1 MAGSGIQH
9 TAMVRPRLSG
19 ILARALLGTVA
30 ALSTGA
36 ATGGLLEVVGKR
48 EDLTPW
54 RDMPAATV
62 DAWLR
67 KGIRFDSDDEA
78 LVSKFYYAKLVYL
91 ANLLKDGTYSRP
103 FLIEG
108 GVYRGMWFESVPV
121 TMQVFARID
130 LPAAK
135 IQLRE
140 FVRLQM
146 PDGYI
151 PYKIIPSGPG
161 ERSIGFGWI
170 AFAVWHLHLLDG
182 DRIFLE
188 EMYAPLGRWIA
199 WLDRYR
205 DSNRNGVH
213 EAWSPGDVGHDNSAR
228 FKGLPLHVDNL
239 RVAPVGKATPYDAP
253 DVSGLVYLEMR
264 SLAEIAEILGKRA
277 EADKWRESAEAL
289 RGRVN
294 ALLWD
299 PASASYYDRDSS
311 GQFVK
316 MLSDVLLRATYCGLP
331 TDAMAREIFERHILN
346 PAEFW
351 TACPLPSFAL
361 NDPLATPDKPD
372 TWSGPTFPLT
382 NLRAPYGFLVYG
394 RRAELRELDRRYLA
408 AVVRQPACFQQ
419 YHPTT
424 GEGGAA
430 KSVLLYS
437 PGASVVLDAIAR
449 LYGIVPRGKHLEW
462 SSSLPDGARRTRFE
476 FDLDR
481 RSYRLDCAPSG
492 CDALLDGR
500 RIFRARLGETTATDF
515 SGRKVPLDRVRDF
528 PR

>member
-1 MAGSGIQH
+1 M
-9 TAMVRPRLSG
+9 
-19 ILARALLGTVA
+19 LARNAIFIWVALWFGTV
-30 ALSTGA
+30 TGA
-36 ATGGLLEVVGKR
+36 EVAVGESGNLLELVGKR

-54 RDMPAATV
+54 RGMPAATV

-91 ANLLKDGTYSRP
+91 ANLLKEGTYTRP

-108 GVYRGMWFESVPV
+108 GVYRGMWFESVPA

-140 FVRLQM
+140 FARLQM

-170 AFAVWHLHLLDG
+170 AFAAWHLYLLDD
-182 DRIFLE
+182 DREFLE
-188 EMYAPLGRWIA
+188 AMYGPLGRWIE
-199 WLDRYR
+199 WLGQYR
-205 DSNRNGVH
+205 DHNRNGVY

-228 FKGLPLHVDNL
+228 FKGLPLHVEVL
-239 RVAPVGKATPYDAP
+239 RVAPVGRPTPYDAP

-264 SLAEIAEILGKRA
+264 SLGEIAEILGKRG
-277 EADKWRESAEAL
+277 EAVKWRESAEAL
-289 RGRVN
+289 RRRVN

-299 PASASYYDRDSS
+299 PVTESYYDRDSS
-311 GQFVK
+311 GQFVR

-331 TDAMAREIFERHILN
+331 TEMMARRIFERHILN

-361 NDPLATPDKPD
+361 NDPHSTPDKPD

-394 RRAELRELDRRYLA
+394 RRAELRELYRRYLA
-408 AVVRQPACFQQ
+408 AVASQPACFQQ

-424 GEGGAA
+424 GKGGAA
-430 KSVLLYS
+430 RSVLLYS
-437 PGASVVLDAIAR
+437 PGASVILDAVAR

-462 SSSLPDGARRTRFE
+462 SSSLPDGARRSRFE
-476 FDLDR
+476 FDLNGR
-481 RSYRLDCAPSG
+481 RYRLDCTDTG
-492 CDALLDGR
+492 CDAQLDGR
-500 RIFRARLGETTATDF
+500 RLFRASLGKTTATDF
-515 SGRKVPLDRVRDF
+515 DGRQVPLEHVSDF

>member
-1 MAGSGIQH
+1 MRDITKQTRSKLYAWAVSSQDAQSILSLDGSNPIPKRRRLSMPCVPLGNLDMAGSGIQH

-36 ATGGLLEVVGKR
+36 ATGGLLELVGKR

-91 ANLLKDGTYSRP
+91 ANLLKDGTYRRP
-103 FLIEG
+103 FLIER

-182 DRIFLE
+182 
-188 EMYAPLGRWIA
+188 
-199 WLDRYR
+199 
-205 DSNRNGVH
+205 
-213 EAWSPGDVGHDNSAR
+213 
-228 FKGLPLHVDNL
+228 
-239 RVAPVGKATPYDAP
+239 
-253 DVSGLVYLEMR
+253 
-264 SLAEIAEILGKRA
+264 
-277 EADKWRESAEAL
+277 
-289 RGRVN
+289 
-294 ALLWD
+294 
-299 PASASYYDRDSS
+299 
-311 GQFVK
+311 
-316 MLSDVLLRATYCGLP
+316 
-331 TDAMAREIFERHILN
+331 
-346 PAEFW
+346 
-351 TACPLPSFAL
+351 
-361 NDPLATPDKPD
+361 
-372 TWSGPTFPLT
+372 
-382 NLRAPYGFLVYG
+382 
-394 RRAELRELDRRYLA
+394 
-408 AVVRQPACFQQ
+408 
-419 YHPTT
+419 
-424 GEGGAA
+424 
-430 KSVLLYS
+430 
-437 PGASVVLDAIAR
+437 
-449 LYGIVPRGKHLEW
+449 
-462 SSSLPDGARRTRFE
+462 
-476 FDLDR
+476 
-481 RSYRLDCAPSG
+481 
-492 CDALLDGR
+492 
-500 RIFRARLGETTATDF
+500 
-515 SGRKVPLDRVRDF
+515 
-528 PR
+528 